1 LKPKILLVYTVFLN
15 KKCAETFFLL
25 SRAEQLLFF
34 GSCTVQIPCALH
46 EPANCNTMSRIQQ
59 AGTTGCSLALSI
71 FSSLLPTSHLAT
83 FDIFLSR
90 LRSHVKR
97 SPPPSASSSF
107 AVFYHLRYASLLPSR
122 IRFHSNAAAA
132 PHTSR
137 SLPPAPSSTPLLAAF
152 LLSPCPSREA
162 KAGSFTDLFLVLS
175 LSSPA
180 AALRG
185 WRRRGNRGSSGRSR
199 RRWCGVSR
207 RLGRG
212 ANPPPPPRGAC
223 RRPGC

>member
-1 LKPKILLVYTVFLN
+1 MTDFVNLMIKSVQSFRGVHKSRVYLYIIIGLNALTYIKICVYNVFLN

-137 SLPPAPSSTPLLAAF
+137 SLPPAPFFYSTPRRIPP
-152 LLSPCPSREA
+152 LSMPFS
-162 KAGSFTDLFLVLS
+162 
-175 LSSPA
+175 
-180 AALRG
+180 
-185 WRRRGNRGSSGRSR
+185 
-199 RRWCGVSR
+199 
-207 RLGRG
+207 
-212 ANPPPPPRGAC
+212 
-223 RRPGC
+223 